1 MSDAK
6 NKSRDNRLV
15 VQLLATTPFA
25 FCGRFGLGRYVL
37 SLAFWLAA
45 TVGIWLATATP
56 SSALGP
62 LETSGNGRWIVFAS
76 RQDVDEAIGLARRFG
91 SDFGAP
97 TVLTTTNGWYA
108 VAAGPVAVPDVAT
121 FKKRLSD
128 AWWAPKDTFLTNGQ
142 TLSRRCGNARSLR
155 SSRQRRTRNTG
166 RVSRR
171 RRAWRRGSSPSKG
184 ARSSASAAAA
194 GTLCPLLS
202 MTTGPTI
209 RPGHRS
215 RGWTHPLPFR
225 RWSRRT
231 SRAGRIAALS

>member
-142 TLSRRCGNARSLR
+142 TFIQKVWERPQSPILASASNAERVHQR
-155 SSRQRRTRNTG
+155 APGRPRPQRRQG
-166 RVSRR
+166 RCVR
-171 RRAWRRGSSPSKG
+171 
-184 ARSSASAAAA
+184 
-194 GTLCPLLS
+194 C
-202 MTTGPTI
+202 
-209 RPGHRS
+209 
-215 RGWTHPLPFR
+215 FQ
-225 RWSRRT
+225 
-231 SRAGRIAALS
+231 